1 MVQLKP
7 IISTAL
13 SSKRPPFRIKRAW
26 RMQGRL
32 HRLHRWLQVQ
42 GRTPRVV
49 GAWGLG
55 WLKTDGGLNG
65 NIIGYWLV
73 VSTILKN
80 ISQWEGLS
88 HILWKIKNV

>member
-32 HRLHRWLQVQ
+32 HRWLQVQ

-55 WLKTDGGLNG
+55 VGMVEDRWRFEWEYHWILVGGFNHLEK
-65 NIIGYWLV
+65 Y
-73 VSTILKN
+73 
-80 ISQWEGLS
+80 
-88 HILWKIKNV
+88 